1 MTVLR
6 RKLFNRGGPVSS
18 RGVGITSGLVPRYS
32 HGGPVSEHTSVTDK
46 FADNMEMLKGL
57 NLYQPQTFDA
67 KENMTPYLLDLSARL
82 LGGTSKR
89 GGIGGALEIGGQ
101 AMAGA
106 NPLLSQ
112 ALQNKREFEAT
123 DQEAPLKQMA
133 LQMALEKD
141 DPRFEYKEIGGKL
154 YKIDTKGEL
163 PPELSIDIQEPA
175 ELRSDPKTVYGN
187 FGENNTGYAQ
197 MFTYKDGK
205 VEYRKDGQVFKKD
218 QFSPLAEPADAGKA
232 MTIQKSLPNN
242 MVQDQISYDGG
253 KTFTDFG
260 AAYPRYKPEVTGKL
274 KQVDQVYGTFGD
286 SATPQYGQLFR
297 YDDKVIYKVG
307 GEEFENF
314 TPTEKPKDQPTPI
327 FQSKNIGEGMIQDEI
342 STDNGLTFT
351 TYGEAY
357 PRFKADKEDQY
368 NYSNTAEKTITKD
381 GKKIK
386 QTYAIYN
393 KPGVT
398 EPKKYLMFEEQVTDD
413 PSVRRSGNVVITEGP
428 SQGQRYGAVELKDGS
443 VLFHDP
449 MNPLANEQG
458 LVPSTTYKGKFEYY
472 GTTVTGD
479 PESVFGGKNVED
491 IANAAA
497 ETANSLASGAA
508 LINDALSLGGNLD
521 SLNRSILDKG
531 GKILSQIPIIGDDAK
546 AALFDAFNEDPQA
559 LQSFITNARIFV
571 AQQIAAVT
579 GEDSGRISEPERELT
594 NEALALLKGVTD
606 AESAIA
612 AIQSSVGATYV
623 QQHRNLL
630 VVGGDNKP
638 LSVYDPNGKN
648 GFSEVGAVFH
658 ANRLATK
665 FGFDKIQVQRTLKV
679 MRDMEEL
686 GLQELTSISQDQQ
699 SHFQNN
705 KNAINGQYARLI
717 GGQE

>member
-18 RGVGITSGLVPRYS
+18 RGVGITSGLVPVQRFEN
-32 HGGPVSEHTSVTDK
+32 GGDVKQK
-46 FADNMEMLKGL
+46 FADNMEMLRGL

-163 PPELSIDIQEPA
+163 PPELSIDIQEPP

-197 MFTYKDGK
+197 MFTYKGGK
-205 VEYRKDGQVFKKD
+205 VEYRKDGNVFTQD
-218 QFSPLAEPADAGKA
+218 QFSPLAEPKDEGKA
-232 MTIQKSLPNN
+232 TVIQKSLPNN
-242 MVQDQISYDGG
+242 MVQDQISYDG

-260 AAYPRYKPEVTGKL
+260 SPYPRYKPEVTGQL
-274 KQVDQVYGTFGD
+274 KQVESVYGTFGD
-286 SATPQYGQLFR
+286 SETAQDGQLFR

-314 TPTEKPKDQPTPI
+314 TPAQRPKDQPAPI
-327 FQSKNIGEGMIQDEI
+327 FQSKNIGDGMIQDEI

-368 NYSNTAEKTITKD
+368 NYSNTTERTITKD

-398 EPKKYLMFEEQVTDD
+398 EPKKYLMFEEEVTGD

-449 MNPLANEQG
+449 MNPLANDQG

-497 ETANSLASGAA
+497 ETSNSLASGAA

-521 SLNRSILDKG
+521 TLNRSILDKG
-531 GKILSQIPIIGDDAK
+531 GKILSQIPILGDDAK
-546 AALFDAFNEDPQA
+546 AALFDAFDADPQA

-571 AQQIAAVT
+571 AQQISAIT
-579 GEDSGRISEPERELT
+579 GEDSGRISEPERFLA
-594 NEALALLKGVTD
+594 NQALATLDSMTD
-606 AESAIA
+606 AQSAVA
-612 AIQSSVGATYV
+612 AIQASVAATYV

-648 GFSEVGAVFH
+648 GFSEAGAVYH

-665 FGFDKIQVQRTLKV
+665 FGFDKKQVQRTLQV

-705 KNAINGQYARLI
+705 KNAINGQYAKLI